1 MDKQLFGA
9 FVAEQRKRQGLTQQ
23 QLAQA
28 LHVTDK
34 AVSKWERGLSYPDV
48 TLLHPLAAAL
58 HLAVDDLLT
67 CRPGESEEL
76 LEHTTP
82 TIPAA
87 SPAVQAVVDISHV
100 NDVQQQTRRRRCA
113 AAAILAVIVLTV
125 LAVRQYNGGLF
136 LRQRTVA
143 PDGTFTLSVYRDG
156 LFTGRYWLQS
166 STPLYV
172 ESHCTLC
179 DQFSAHTVSRVQ
191 LPKHV
196 TDVAQMRWSADGRRL
211 LLYGKSGGGVSPAY
225 LELWDFSAEPIRRQE
240 PTVGILV
247 QLSGYEDPAHPTAP
261 LLPALPGV
269 LDRTYVP
276 RVTLSSPR
284 WLSSGDLELSYTYT
298 GTDGIHRAGTL
309 VYDTAA
315 GHIRS
320 VSAP

>member
-67 CRPGESEEL
+67 CRPGESEEH
-76 LEHTTP
+76 LEHITP
-82 TIPAA
+82 TTPAA
-87 SPAVQAVVDISHV
+87 SPAVQAVVDISHA
-100 NDVQQQTRRRRCA
+100 NDVQQQKHHRFRA
-113 AAAILAVIVLTV
+113 AAVILTIIVLIV
-125 LAVRQYNGGLF
+125 LAVKQYNGGLF
-136 LRQRTVA
+136 LRQRTAA
-143 PDGTFTLSVYRDG
+143 PDGAFTLSVYRDG

-172 ESHCTLC
+172 DSHCASC
-179 DQFSAHTVSRVQ
+179 GQSSAHTVNRVQ
-191 LPKHV
+191 LPEHV
-196 TDVAQMRWSADGRRL
+196 TDVAQMCWSADGRRL
-211 LLYGKSGGGVSPAY
+211 LLYGKSRSTSLPNY
-225 LELWDFSAEPIRRQE
+225 LELWDFSAEPIRHQE

-247 QLSGYEDPAHPTAP
+247 QLSGYEDPERPAAP

-269 LDRTYVP
+269 AEHTYVP
-276 RVTLSSPR
+276 RVSLSSPR
-284 WLSSGDLELSYTYT
+284 WLSSGDLELCYAYT
-298 GTDGIHRAGTL
+298 GTDGVRRAGTL
-309 VYDTAA
+309 TYDTAA

-320 VSAP
+320 VSVP

>member
-9 FVAEQRKRQGLTQQ
+9 FIAEQRKRQGLTQQ

-67 CRPGESEEL
+67 CRPGESEEH
-76 LEHTTP
+76 LEHNTP
-82 TIPAA
+82 ATPAA
-87 SPAVQAVVDISHV
+87 SSAVQAVVDISHA
-100 NDVQQQTRRRRCA
+100 NDVQQQKHRRFRA
-113 AAAILAVIVLTV
+113 VAVILTIIVLIV

-136 LRQRTVA
+136 LRQCTAA
-143 PDGTFTLSVYRDG
+143 PDGAFTLSVYRDG

-172 ESHCTLC
+172 DSHCASCGRSST
-179 DQFSAHTVSRVQ
+179 HTVSRVQ
-191 LPKHV
+191 LPEHV

-211 LLYGKSGGGVSPAY
+211 LLYGESSGGVSPVY

-240 PTVGILV
+240 PTVDILV
-247 QLSGYEDPAHPTAP
+247 QLSGYEDPEHPTAP

-269 LDRTYVP
+269 AEHAYVP
-276 RVTLSSPR
+276 RVSLSSPR
-284 WLSSGDLELSYTYT
+284 WLNSGDLELNYAYT
-298 GTDGIHRAGTL
+298 GTDGVRRAGTL

>member
-23 QLAQA
+23 QLAQT

-67 CRPGESEEL
+67 CRPGESEEH
-76 LEHTTP
+76 LEHITPTTP
-82 TIPAA
+82 VA
-87 SPAVQAVVDISHV
+87 SSAVQAVVDISHA
-100 NDVQQQTRRRRCA
+100 NDVQQQKRRRFRA
-113 AAAILAVIVLTV
+113 AAAILAITVLIV

-136 LRQRTVA
+136 LRQRTAA

-172 ESHCTLC
+172 DSHCASC
-179 DQFSAHTVSRVQ
+179 GQSSARTVSRVQ
-191 LPKHV
+191 LPEHA
-196 TDVAQMRWSADGRRL
+196 TDVTQMRWSADGRRL
-211 LLYGKSGGGVSPAY
+211 LLYGKSRDTSHPDY
-225 LELWDFSAEPIRRQE
+225 LELWDFSAEPIRRQD
-240 PTVGILV
+240 PTADILV
-247 QLSGYEDPAHPTAP
+247 QLSGYEDPEHPTAP

-269 LDRTYVP
+269 AEHTYIP
-276 RVTLSSPR
+276 RVSLSSPR
-284 WLSSGDLELSYTYT
+284 WLNSGDLELSYAYT
-298 GTDGIHRAGTL
+298 GTDGARRAGTL
-309 VYDTAA
+309 IYDAAA